1 MNVKNR
7 RSSAVTPQ
15 SRRLA
20 LMYSLRCEEPQ
31 IRQAVGRR
39 IWRPTDGLATRSELA
54 RREER
59 KYGIEEA
66 LRSAKYA
73 HLSGTRY
80 FLKRLR
86 RSHSGDHPTVK
97 SSGTSMRSDLNF
109 IIVL

>member
-39 IWRPTDGLATRSELA
+39 VWRPTDGLATRSELA

-59 KYGIEEA
+59 KYGIEEP
-66 LRSAKYA
+66 LKSGQDT
-73 HLSGTRY
+73 HLSRTRVLGRPELC
-80 FLKRLR
+80 FLVL
-86 RSHSGDHPTVK
+86 GE
-97 SSGTSMRSDLNF
+97 GLND
-109 IIVL
+109 